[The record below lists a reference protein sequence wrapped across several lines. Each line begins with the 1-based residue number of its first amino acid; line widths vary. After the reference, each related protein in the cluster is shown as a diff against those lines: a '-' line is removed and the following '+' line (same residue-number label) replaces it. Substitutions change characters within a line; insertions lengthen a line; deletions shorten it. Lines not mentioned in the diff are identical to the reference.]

1 MPTYQFEALDPTGQV
16 IKDVV
21 DAPTED
27 DAHTTIR
34 QMGYFVT
41 KLTVARAATA
51 AAAGAQKRKKTFAI
65 GGGGMKHLTTFT
77 RQLSI
82 LQDAGLPILR
92 SLQILEEQQ
101 TGGKLK
107 NAIMDTCDAI
117 EAGDTLSEAMAKCP
131 RMFDRLYINMIKA
144 GEAGGA
150 LEIILQRLAEFKER
164 SMSLRRKVIGAMIYP
179 VIVIFVAT
187 GILAFI
193 MVMIVPTFEE
203 MFVEFE
209 LPLPP
214 PTVLLIA
221 ISHAIFKLWFLF
233 FLIPIGLVIFI
244 VLLRQFTYGRIG
256 WDLFMLQI
264 PVIGKLVEKN
274 CMARTT
280 RTLATLIASGVPI
293 LEALTIC
300 RDTAGNGMFEQLYS
314 RVASGIR
321 EGEPLA
327 VPLGDNACAT
337 FHPMALFFWLFF
349 GALPGLIIMII
360 PGPDMPTLGMM
371 FSAIGCVLGALA
383 YLLKMKRRIVDSLVV
398 NMVDVGEETGELDT
412 MLFKVADQYDEEVR
426 TTTDGLMALIEPMMI
441 MFLGGAV
448 GFIVISL
455 FIPLISLME
464 KLSG

>member
-41 KLTVARAATA
+41 KLAVKRAAADAIT
-51 AAAGAQKRKKTFAI
+51 GTRKRKKSFAM

-101 TGGKLK
+101 NGGKLK
-107 NAIMDTCDAI
+107 NAIIDTCDYI

-164 SMSLRRKVIGAMIYP
+164 AMSLRRKVIGAMIYP
-179 VIVIFVAT
+179 VIVIVVAI
-187 GILAFI
+187 GILTFI
-193 MVMIVPTFEE
+193 MIAIVPTFET
-203 MFVEFE
+203 MFADFD
-209 LPLPP
+209 LPLPAA
-214 PTVLLIA
+214 TKLLIA
-221 ISHAIFKLWFLF
+221 ISHAVFKLWFLF

-244 VLLRQFTYGRIG
+244 VLLRQFTYGRTG

-264 PVIGKLVEKN
+264 PVIGSLVEKN

-314 RVASGIR
+314 RVAAGIR
-321 EGEPLA
+321 EGEP
-327 VPLGDNACAT
+327 
-337 FHPMALFFWLFF
+337 
-349 GALPGLIIMII
+349 
-360 PGPDMPTLGMM
+360 
-371 FSAIGCVLGALA
+371 
-383 YLLKMKRRIVDSLVV
+383 
-398 NMVDVGEETGELDT
+398 
-412 MLFKVADQYDEEVR
+412 
-426 TTTDGLMALIEPMMI
+426 
-441 MFLGGAV
+441 
-448 GFIVISL
+448 
-455 FIPLISLME
+455 
-464 KLSG
+464 

>member
-41 KLTVARAATA
+41 KLTVTRAATA
-51 AAAGAQKRKKTFAI
+51 AATGTGKRKKPFSI

-107 NAIMDTCDAI
+107 NAIMDTCDSI

-164 SMSLRRKVIGAMIYP
+164 AMSLRRKVIGAMIYP

-214 PTVLLIA
+214 ATVLLIA

-360 PGPDMPTLGMM
+360 PGPDMPTMGMT

-448 GFIVISL
+448 GFIVVSL

>member
-41 KLTVARAATA
+41 KLAVKRAAADTVT
-51 AAAGAQKRKKTFAI
+51 GTGKRKKTMAI

-101 TGGKLK
+101 NGGKLK
-107 NAIMDTCDAI
+107 NAIIDTCEYI

-131 RMFDRLYINMIKA
+131 RMFDRLYINMVKA

-164 SMSLRRKVIGAMIYP
+164 AMSLRRKVVGAMIYP
-179 VIVIFVAT
+179 VIVIIVAT
-187 GILAFI
+187 LILFGI
-193 MVMIVPTFEE
+193 MVYIVPTFEE
-203 MFVEFE
+203 MFVDFD
-209 LPLPP
+209 LPLPAA
-214 PTVLLIA
+214 TKLLIA
-221 ISHAIFKLWFLF
+221 ISHAVFKLWFLA
-233 FLIPIGLVIFI
+233 FLIPIGLLIFI
-244 VLLRQFTYGRIG
+244 ILLRQFTYGRTG

-314 RVASGIR
+314 KVASGIR

-349 GALPGLIIMII
+349 GALTGLIIMII
-360 PGPDMPTLGMM
+360 PGDGMPTLGMM
-371 FSAIGCVLGALA
+371 FSSIGCVLGALV
-383 YLLKMKRRIVDSLVV
+383 YLLKMKRRFVDSLVV

-426 TTTDGLMALIEPMMI
+426 TATDGLMALIEPMMI
-441 MFLGGAV
+441 LFLGGAV

-464 KLSG
+464 KLST